1 MERATKIICTIG
13 PSSSDER
20 ILREMISEG
29 MDVARLNFSH
39 GDHKFHRELIRK
51 IRRLSKELKRPV
63 GILQDLQ
70 GIKLRIGEI
79 KGGSVE
85 LKKGSE
91 IELLPGTDTGDEKR
105 IYISYRRLLE
115 DLRPGEKV
123 LLDDGLIELRIK
135 ERTRKSL
142 IAEVVEGGLL
152 SSKKGVNF
160 PHSDLK
166 EEAFTDKD
174 KKDLEFGIKEG
185 VDMIALSFVRDASDV
200 KKAKAWLKKKKIS
213 IPIIAKIEKPE
224 AVRNIEQILEEV
236 EGIMIARGDLGVEV
250 PPEEVPIIQKE
261 LIKKANEMAR
271 LTITATQMLESMTH
285 HTRPTRAEA
294 TDVANAIL
302 DGSDALMLSGET
314 ARGMYPVEALR
325 MMKRIILY
333 TESSFIEKVNIVPAH
348 EYGFPTV
355 TSPPEA
361 ISQAA
366 CSISR
371 NIKVKFIVAFT
382 KTGFTARLIS
392 KFRPPVPII
401 AFTPDERVL
410 RRLCLYHGVRPML
423 MKRLNSTD
431 EILREVERT
440 LLRAGLARNGDTIV
454 ITGSLPPSFR
464 EGKTNF
470 LKIHRIN

>member
-13 PSSSDER
+13 PASSDER

-39 GDHKFHRELIRK
+39 GDYKFHRDVIRK
-51 IRRLSKELKRPV
+51 IRRISKELKRPV

-85 LKKGSE
+85 LKKGSK

-105 IYISYRRLLE
+105 IYISYKRLLE

-135 ERTRKSL
+135 ERTKNSL

-185 VDMIALSFVRDASDV
+185 VDIVALSFVRDASDI
-200 KKAKAWLKKKKIS
+200 KKAKAWFKKKGIS

-224 AVRNIEQILEEV
+224 AVKNIDEILDEV
-236 EGIMIARGDLGVEV
+236 DGIMIARGDLGVEM
-250 PPEEVPIIQKE
+250 PPEEVPILQKE
-261 LIKKANEMAR
+261 LIKKANMKAR
-271 LTITATQMLESMTH
+271 LTITATQMLESMTR

-314 ARGMYPVEALR
+314 ARGLYPVEALK
-325 MMKRIILY
+325 MMNRIIIH
-333 TESSFIEKVNIVPAH
+333 TESSSIEKIHIVPNY
-348 EYGFPTV
+348 EYGF
-355 TSPPEA
+355 PEA
-361 ISQAA
+361 ISQSAS
-366 CSISR
+366 SISKSI
-371 NIKVKFIVAFT
+371 NIKFIVAFT
-382 KTGFTARLIS
+382 KTGFTARLLS
-392 KFRPPVPII
+392 KFRPSVPII
-401 AFTPDERVL
+401 AFTPDDKVL
-410 RRLCLYHGVRPML
+410 RRLCLYHGVRPMF
-423 MKRLNSTD
+423 MKRLNTTD
-431 EILREVERT
+431 ELLGEVEKT
-440 LLRAGLARNGDTIV
+440 LLKAGLVKKGDTVV
-454 ITGSLPPSFR
+454 ITGSLPPTLK

-470 LKIHRIN
+470 LKIHRL

>member
-13 PSSSDER
+13 PASSDER

-39 GDHKFHRELIRK
+39 GDYKFHRDIIRK

-85 LKKGSE
+85 LKKGSK
-91 IELLPGTDTGDEKR
+91 IELLPGTDTGNEKR

-135 ERTRKSL
+135 ERTKNSL

-174 KKDLEFGIKEG
+174 KRDLEFGIKEG
-185 VDMIALSFVRDASDV
+185 VDIVALSFVRDASDI

-224 AVRNIEQILEEV
+224 AVRNINQILEEV

-250 PPEEVPIIQKE
+250 PPEKVPIIQKE

-314 ARGMYPVEALR
+314 ARGLYPVEALR

-333 TESSFIEKVNIVPAH
+333 TESSSIEKVNIVPAY
-348 EYGFPTV
+348 EYGF
-355 TSPPEA
+355 PEA

-392 KFRPPVPII
+392 KFRPPVPVI
-401 AFTPDERVL
+401 AFTPDEGVL
-410 RRLCLYHGVRPML
+410 RRLCLYHGVRPMF
-423 MKRLNSTD
+423 MRRLNSTD

-440 LLRAGLARNGDTIV
+440 LLRTGLARNGDTIV
-454 ITGSLPPSFR
+454 ITGSLPPTFR

>member
-13 PSSSDER
+13 PASSDER

-39 GDHKFHRELIRK
+39 GDYKFHRDVIRK
-51 IRRLSKELKRPV
+51 IRRISKELKRPV

-85 LKKGSE
+85 LKKGSK

-105 IYISYRRLLE
+105 IYISYKRLLE

-135 ERTRKSL
+135 ERTKNSL

-166 EEAFTDKD
+166 EEAFTEKD

-185 VDMIALSFVRDASDV
+185 VDIVALSFVRDASDI
-200 KKAKAWLKKKKIS
+200 KKAKEWLKRKGIS

-224 AVRNIEQILEEV
+224 AVKNIDEILDEV
-236 EGIMIARGDLGVEV
+236 DGIMIARGDLGVEM
-250 PPEEVPIIQKE
+250 PPEEVPILQKE
-261 LIKKANEMAR
+261 LIKKANMKAR
-271 LTITATQMLESMTH
+271 LTITATQMLESMTR

-314 ARGMYPVEALR
+314 ARGLYPVEALK
-325 MMKRIILY
+325 MMNRIIIH
-333 TESSFIEKVNIVPAH
+333 TESSSIEKIHIVPNY
-348 EYGFPTV
+348 EYGF
-355 TSPPEA
+355 PEA
-361 ISQAA
+361 ISQSAS
-366 CSISR
+366 SISKSI
-371 NIKVKFIVAFT
+371 NIKFIVAFT
-382 KTGFTARLIS
+382 KTGFTARLLS
-392 KFRPPVPII
+392 KFRPSVPII
-401 AFTPDERVL
+401 AFTPDDKVL
-410 RRLCLYHGVRPML
+410 RRLCLYHGVRPMF
-423 MKRLNSTD
+423 MKRLNTTD
-431 EILREVERT
+431 ELLGEVEKT
-440 LLRAGLARNGDTIV
+440 LLKAGLVKKGDTVV
-454 ITGSLPPSFR
+454 ITGSLPPTLK

-470 LKIHRIN
+470 LKIHRL